1 MKRLI
6 TGLLISLIPTSMFAI
21 GGFGLQVGQNSFSVE
36 ASSPETGIPGV
47 TLTNGAFDG
56 SGALGGF
63 VYVDLIPFIDVEF
76 DFNIQSNEY
85 DIDFSNN
92 FGTAMPTLSFA
103 WGSINTYT
111 TVRKKVAGLSIP
123 FLAGAQLHAGAGV
136 NTHKTVPVANV
147 DMVTDLLGGDLS
159 NADPSNLHVELQN
172 ELEDED
178 NVVDASGFHIQTG
191 LQFKLLVLDTFLIYR
206 HSFVEDVVPGSK
218 SFGTLN
224 LRVGL
229 GF

>member
-63 VYVDLIPFIDVEF
+63 VYVDLIPFVDVEF
-76 DFNIQSNEY
+76 DFNIQGNEY

-92 FGTAMPTLSFA
+92 FGTAMPTLSFS

-111 TVRKKVAGLSIP
+111 TVRKKVVGLSIP

-159 NADPSNLHVELQN
+159 NADPSNLHVELLD

-224 LRVGL
+224 MRLGL

>member
-63 VYVDLIPFIDVEF
+63 VYVDLIPFVDVEF
-76 DFNIQSNEY
+76 DFNIQGNEY

-92 FGTAMPTLSFA
+92 FGTAMPTLSFS
-103 WGSINTYT
+103 WGSMNTYT
-111 TVRKKVAGLSIP
+111 TVRKKVVGLSIP

-147 DMVTDLLGGDLS
+147 DMVTNLLGGDLS
-159 NADPSNLHVELQN
+159 NADPSDLHVELLN
-172 ELEDED
+172 ELENED

>member
-63 VYVDLIPFIDVEF
+63 VYVDLIPFVDVEF
-76 DFNIQSNEY
+76 DFNIQGNEY

-92 FGTAMPTLSFA
+92 FGTAMPTLLFN

-111 TVRKKVAGLSIP
+111 TVRKKVVGLSIP

-159 NADPSNLHVELQN
+159 NADPSNLHVELLN

>member
-63 VYVDLIPFIDVEF
+63 VYVDLIPFVDVEF
-76 DFNIQSNEY
+76 DFNIQGNEY

-92 FGTAMPTLSFA
+92 FGTAMPTLSFS
-103 WGSINTYT
+103 WGSMNTYT

-147 DMVTDLLGGDLS
+147 DMVTNLLGGDLS
-159 NADPSNLHVELQN
+159 NADPSDLHVELVN
-172 ELEDED
+172 ELENED

-206 HSFVEDVVPGSK
+206 YSFVEDVVPGSK

>member
-63 VYVDLIPFIDVEF
+63 VYVDLIPFVDVEF
-76 DFNIQSNEY
+76 DFNIQGNEY

-92 FGTAMPTLSFA
+92 FGTAMPTLSFS

-111 TVRKKVAGLSIP
+111 TVRKKLAGLSIP

-159 NADPSNLHVELQN
+159 NADPSNLHVELLN

-224 LRVGL
+224 MRLGL